1 MSRCLRAP
9 PLLSAAACARGA
21 RCGRGVRTA
30 AAARGDTGP
39 VRYGLVRHLAAQVGL
54 GAAESRELLVGREH
68 RAAEL
73 ALHDGVEERVHE
85 RRQRGRL
92 LLGGHE
98 GDLDGAQACRR
109 AGGGSPARGR
119 TGTCMGYYAL
129 VRARGAALA
138 HGHVRNEGRG
148 GAHARAPSP

>member
-54 GAAESRELLVGREH
+54 GAAEPRELLVGREH

-109 AGGGSPARGR
+109 AGGGVSGAWTHGDVHGVLR
-119 TGTCMGYYAL
+119 TSACAWSRTCT
-129 VRARGAALA
+129 RAR
-138 HGHVRNEGRG
+138 EE
-148 GAHARAPSP
+148 